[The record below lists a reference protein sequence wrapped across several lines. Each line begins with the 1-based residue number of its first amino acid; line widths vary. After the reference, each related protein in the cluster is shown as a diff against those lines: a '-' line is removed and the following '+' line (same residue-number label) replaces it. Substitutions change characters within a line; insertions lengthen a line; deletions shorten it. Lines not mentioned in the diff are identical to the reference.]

1 MKQYKNFRLTDSSV
15 DLRERPKESLFY
27 DLKKLNRENYYSCQN
42 YTVCLLQFPLYY
54 QLFSPVFW
62 QPRLTESQSFRSFST
77 LQNWVHIVT
86 KFRDLEFMGLSD
98 ETANIP
104 KILKSVTLITEK
116 QNRYLLFEK
125 STNC

>member
-1 MKQYKNFRLTDSSV
+1 
-15 DLRERPKESLFY
+15 
-27 DLKKLNRENYYSCQN
+27 
-42 YTVCLLQFPLYY
+42 
-54 QLFSPVFW
+54 
-62 QPRLTESQSFRSFST
+62 
-77 LQNWVHIVT
+77 
-86 KFRDLEFMGLSD
+86 MGLSD